1 MKFSQVIGYIICIL
15 LLPIIAVM
23 LGVAFLI
30 KYPQN
35 CKEHNAA
42 RATTAANKK
51 KEVDK

>member
-15 LLPIIAVM
+15 LLPLIAVIFA
-23 LGVAFLI
+23 VVFLI

-42 RATTAANKK
+42 RAATAANEK

>member
-15 LLPIIAVM
+15 LLPLISVI
-23 LGVAFLI
+23 LGVAFII

-42 RATTAANKK
+42 RATTAANEE

>member
-15 LLPIIAVM
+15 LLPLISVI

-42 RATTAANKK
+42 RAAIAANEK